1 MVNMKKIILNTFLL
15 IAITVNSQTIVPLE
29 SYDGTREPNSYYQD
43 INNVLDPFIG
53 TWEFTE
59 GSTTFR
65 IVLNKAIMTEVPN
78 TEVPYFEDILYG
90 EYKYVQNNVVMI
102 NTLNN
107 VYPLGTII
115 FKRTIN
121 GNSILNHYDYPLC
134 GDCDSTEKRV
144 QINCYDPL
152 KEVYYK
158 LTLRKKIIGGIQKL
172 FISIYSSGIRYDFSD
187 PNDIFTANPVA
198 VGTSIPQGNYEL
210 MKQP

>member
-1 MVNMKKIILNTFLL
+1 MKKIILNTFLL
-15 IAITVNSQTIVPLE
+15 IAITVNSQTIIPLE

-59 GSTTFR
+59 GSTIFR
-65 IVLNKAIMTEVPN
+65 IVLNKASMAEVPN

-107 VYPLGTII
+107 VYPLGTIF

-144 QINCYDPL
+144 QLNCYDPL

-158 LTLRKKIIGGIQKL
+158 LTLRHKVIGSVNQL
-172 FISIYSSGIRYDFSD
+172 FGYLETDGVKFTISD
-187 PNDIFTANPVA
+187 PDDIETYDIEV
-198 VGTSIPQGNYEL
+198 VGSTIPINQYIFRKL
-210 MKQP
+210 